1 MAKEKKKDVFRNK
14 RKRRT
19 FTDASRYYIDK
30 KEYGEELMKFK
41 ATGRASERL
50 GELFMIH
57 TQRCASAGNFKGY
70 TYRGDMESTAI
81 LHLLK
86 YSHNYD
92 PNYMDKTD
100 KNYLGT
106 DAFKYCTSIIHHAFM
121 QVIAKEKKQSVIK
134 DALIKNQDRNN
145 NRLTLNIIDEQQK
158 E

>member
-1 MAKEKKKDVFRNK
+1 MPKEKDVFRNK

-19 FTDASRYYIDK
+19 FTDVSRYYIDK
-30 KEYGEELMKFK
+30 AEYNKELLDFK
-41 ATGRASERL
+41 KNKRASERL

-86 YSHNYD
+86 YSSKNFD
-92 PNYMDKTD
+92 PSKG
-100 KNYLGT
+100 K
-106 DAFKYCTSIIHHAFM
+106 DAFSYCTTIIHHAFI

-145 NRLTLNIIDEQQK
+145 NKLIIHIIDDQQK

>member
-1 MAKEKKKDVFRNK
+1 MSKEKTKDVFRNK

-19 FTDASRYYIDK
+19 FTDESRYYIDK
-30 KEYGEELMKFK
+30 KEYDKELMNFK
-41 ATGRASERL
+41 KTGRASERL

-86 YSHNYD
+86 YSHNYNPD
-92 PNYMDKTD
+92 IGK
-100 KNYLGT
+100 
-106 DAFKYCTSIIHHAFM
+106 DAFSYCTSIIHHAFL
-121 QVIAKEKKQSVIK
+121 QVIAKEKKQSMIK
-134 DALIKNQDRNN
+134 DALIKNQDKNN
-145 NRLTLNIIDEQQK
+145 NNKLTLNIDDRK

>member
-1 MAKEKKKDVFRNK
+1 MSKEKIKDVFRNK

-19 FTDASRYYIDK
+19 FTDESRYYIDK
-30 KEYGEELMKFK
+30 KEYDEELMSFK
-41 ATGRASERL
+41 KSGRASERL

-86 YSHNYD
+86 YSHNYNPD
-92 PNYMDKTD
+92 IGK
-100 KNYLGT
+100 
-106 DAFKYCTSIIHHAFM
+106 DAFSYCTSIIHHAFL
-121 QVIAKEKKQSVIK
+121 QVIAKEKKQSLIK
-134 DALIKNQDRNN
+134 DALIKNQDKNSN
-145 NRLTLNIIDEQQK
+145 NRLTLNIVDDQK

>member
-1 MAKEKKKDVFRNK
+1 MSEEKKKDVFRNK

-30 KEYGEELMKFK
+30 KEYDEELMSFK
-41 ATGRASERL
+41 KSSRASERL

-86 YSHNYD
+86 YSHNYN
-92 PNYMDKTD
+92 PLIGK
-100 KNYLGT
+100 
-106 DAFKYCTSIIHHAFM
+106 DAFSYCTSIIHHAFL
-121 QVIAKEKKQSVIK
+121 QVIAKEKKQSIIK

-145 NRLTLNIIDEQQK
+145 NRLTLNIIDDQQK

>member
-1 MAKEKKKDVFRNK
+1 MTEEKKKDVFRNK

-19 FTDASRYYIDK
+19 FTDESRYYIDK
-30 KEYGEELMKFK
+30 KEYGEELLKYKDSRK
-41 ATGRASERL
+41 ASDRL

-70 TYRGDMESTAI
+70 TYRGDMEGMAL

-92 PNYMDKTD
+92 VNKG
-100 KNYLGT
+100 K
-106 DAFKYCTSIIHHAFM
+106 DAFSYCTSIIHHAFL
-121 QVIAKEKKQSVIK
+121 QVIAKEKKQSLIK
-134 DALIKNQDRNN
+134 DALIKNQDKNSNN
-145 NRLTLNIIDEQQK
+145 KLTLNIIDDQQK